1 MDGTAIRNSEA
12 GSSCKGIFYTV
23 RSAFIQNL
31 LVFRSVEMS
40 CLYKIFSPNF
50 YTKKSKM

>member
-1 MDGTAIRNSEA
+1 MDGTAIRNPDE
-12 GSSCKGIFYTV
+12 GSICKGIFYTV

-31 LVFRSVEMS
+31 LVFRRGEMS
-40 CLYKIFSPNF
+40 YLYKIFSPNF